1 MKTGYGV
8 KIAKVAQWKDEEL
21 KIQKSKITKDYEK
34 GNLQQ
39 CFRNTVYHSM
49 AEVGND
55 AKLMRFFINNMKI
68 ANCDG
73 YAKMMLVNIMRYYGL
88 VAQVTQYG

>member
-1 MKTGYGV
+1 M
-8 KIAKVAQWKDEEL
+8 EN
-21 KIQKSKITKDYEK
+21 

-39 CFRNTVYHSM
+39 CIRNTVYRSM

-55 AKLMRFFINNMKI
+55 AKLIRVFINNMKI

-73 YAKMMLVNIMRYYGL
+73 YAKMKLVNITWYYWL
-88 VAQVTQYG
+88 VA